1 MSKKALLIGID
12 YFNDTNSQ
20 LQGCINDIINM
31 RGMLIDAYNYLPS
44 NIVMLRDDSNYPTM
58 QPTRSN
64 ILNNLKLLANQSSG
78 LGEIWIHYSGH
89 GSQIKDNIPNINTL
103 RPVLDDVLVPV
114 DYQKSGVITDLE
126 IFEIVK
132 TIKCRCVI
140 LFDSCNSGTITNLP
154 WVFNYVSP
162 TQYNRTMI
170 NNMSISNPNI
180 FVFSG
185 CRDNQTSSDITDSGG
200 NTHYGAFTNAFLEA
214 LRKNMHNVQVLP
226 LYRDICMYLS
236 EKGFS
241 QVPVF
246 STTTNMPTVS
256 MVKSG
261 PASLTSAASLTSS
274 ASLTSAASLTS
285 SMPSQSIKKNMKLLL
300 GI

>member
-12 YFNDTNSQ
+12 YFSDASSQ
-20 LQGCINDIINM
+20 LHGCINDIINM

-44 NIVMLRDDSNYPTM
+44 NIVMLRDDSNYSTM
-58 QPTRSN
+58 QPTRIN

-78 LGEIWIHYSGH
+78 LSEIWIHYSGH
-89 GSQIKDNIPNINTL
+89 GSQIKDNIPNINTI
-103 RPVLDDVLVPV
+103 RPVLDDVLIPV
-114 DYQKSGVITDLE
+114 DYKTSGLIKDLE

-170 NNMSISNPNI
+170 NNMTIANPNI

-214 LRKNMHNVQVLP
+214 LRKNLHNVQMLP
-226 LYRDICMYLS
+226 LYRDICMHLS

-246 STTTNMPTVS
+246 STTTNMPTVA

-261 PASLTSAASLTSS
+261 PVFTSS
-274 ASLTSAASLTS
+274 IATMPVLTAT
-285 SMPSQSIKKNMKLLL
+285 MPSQSIKKNMKLLL
-300 GI
+300 GL